1 MSSVRG
7 NPPLHCSELV
17 RTTDHEHYV
26 ATLVLP
32 EKLRTA
38 SFALRALG
46 SEVAG
51 IRDSVSDRTLGM
63 VRTQFWK
70 DAVTNMFQERKA
82 VPNHPVVTEVK
93 RLVDTSRPSAK
104 LLQNLAGSRDSFLS
118 DKPFGTLEQVEEYG
132 EAAFSSIYLVLLEVL
147 GNDNGHA
154 KHAATQLGKCEGLI
168 TLLRGTPYN
177 VSKRRVYLPSSL
189 MIEQGVRE
197 EGILRRGP
205 LEEGIRDVVEVVAS
219 RAQQHLE
226 AARFRSKFLSRDHKL
241 LLLPCVAADHYL
253 DQLSKADCNLW
264 DKSLHTRNSK
274 LPLALAW
281 HKFRGTY

>member
-1 MSSVRG
+1 MVLESLLFQHELGLKMRLRCGSLVLVRTMSSGRG

-70 DAVTNMFQERKA
+70 DAVSNMFQEGKA

-104 LLQNLAGSRDSFLS
+104 LLQVSNNGIVSLTINWAPTIFFMAHLSGSCWIS
-118 DKPFGTLEQVEEYG
+118 
-132 EAAFSSIYLVLLEVL
+132 
-147 GNDNGHA
+147 
-154 KHAATQLGKCEGLI
+154 
-168 TLLRGTPYN
+168 
-177 VSKRRVYLPSSL
+177 
-189 MIEQGVRE
+189 
-197 EGILRRGP
+197 
-205 LEEGIRDVVEVVAS
+205 
-219 RAQQHLE
+219 
-226 AARFRSKFLSRDHKL
+226 
-241 LLLPCVAADHYL
+241 
-253 DQLSKADCNLW
+253 
-264 DKSLHTRNSK
+264 
-274 LPLALAW
+274 
-281 HKFRGTY
+281 